1 MTNQPLGNM
10 METAMDK
17 IRSMVETN
25 TVIGAPITTPDGMTS
40 IPVSRVTF
48 GFASGGSDSTA
59 SAAKPSVWGG
69 SGAGVKVEP
78 IGFLMVRDGNA
89 RLVSIQSP
97 ACTASDRLLDILPD
111 VLDRIESYVEKFK
124 SDKKGK

>member
-17 IRSMVETN
+17 IRAMVETN
-25 TVIGAPITTPDGMTS
+25 TVIGTPITTPDGMTS

-48 GFASGGSDSTA
+48 GFASGGSDTTA
-59 SAAKPSVWGG
+59 SAAKPCVWGG

-97 ACTASDRLLDILPD
+97 ACTASDRMLDILPD

-124 SDKKGK
+124 SGKQGK

>member
-40 IPVSRVTF
+40 IPVSKVTF
-48 GFASGGSDSTA
+48 GFASGGSDSTT
-59 SAAKPSVWGG
+59 SPSKPTVWGG

-89 RLVSIQSP
+89 RLVSIQAP
-97 ACTASDRLLDILPD
+97 ACTATDRMLDILPD
-111 VLDRIESYVEKFK
+111 VMDRIESYVEKFT
-124 SDKKGK
+124 SGGHGN

>member
-25 TVIGAPITTPDGMTS
+25 TVIGAPISTPDGMTS

-48 GFASGGSDSTA
+48 GFVSGGSDSTD
-59 SAAKPSVWGG
+59 SPAKPTVWGG

-78 IGFLMVRDGNA
+78 IGFLMLREGNA
-89 RLVSIQSP
+89 RLVSIQPP
-97 ACTASDRLLDILPD
+97 AGGAADRMLDILPD
-111 VLDRIESYVEKFK
+111 ILDRIEKYAEKHPVRK
-124 SDKKGK
+124 EKD

>member
-25 TVIGAPITTPDGMTS
+25 TVIGAPITTPEGMTS

-48 GFASGGSDSTA
+48 GFASGGSDTTA
-59 SAAKPSVWGG
+59 SSAKPCVWGG

-97 ACTASDRLLDILPD
+97 ACTASDRMLDILPD
-111 VLDRIESYVEKFK
+111 VLDRMESYVEKFK
-124 SDKKGK
+124 SGKKGK

>member
-97 ACTASDRLLDILPD
+97 ACTASDRMLDILPD

-124 SDKKGK
+124 SNKQGK

>member
-97 ACTASDRLLDILPD
+97 ACTASDRMLDILPD

>member
-25 TVIGAPITTPDGMTS
+25 TVIGTPITTPDGMTS

-97 ACTASDRLLDILPD
+97 ACTASDRMLDILPD
-111 VLDRIESYVEKFK
+111 VLDRLESYVEKFK
-124 SDKKGK
+124 SGKQGK

>member
-48 GFASGGSDSTA
+48 GFASGGSDSTT

-97 ACTASDRLLDILPD
+97 ACTASDRMLDILPD

-124 SDKKGK
+124 SGKQGK

>member
-10 METAMDK
+10 IETAMDK
-17 IRSMVETN
+17 IRAMVETN
-25 TVIGAPITTPDGMTS
+25 TVIGTPITTPDGMTS

-48 GFASGGSDSTA
+48 GFASGGNDSTA
-59 SAAKPSVWGG
+59 SPSKPGVWGG

-97 ACTASDRLLDILPD
+97 ACTVGDRMLDILPD
-111 VLDRIESYVEKFK
+111 VMDRLESYVEKFTA
-124 SDKKGK
+124 DKNGK

>member
-89 RLVSIQSP
+89 RLVSIQAP
-97 ACTASDRLLDILPD
+97 ACTASDRMLDILPD
-111 VLDRIESYVEKFK
+111 VLDRIESYVEKFSASK
-124 SDKKGK
+124 QGK

>member
-78 IGFLMVRDGNA
+78 IGFLIVRDGNA

-97 ACTASDRLLDILPD
+97 ACTASDRMLDILPD

>member
-17 IRSMVETN
+17 IRAMVETN
-25 TVIGAPITTPDGMTS
+25 TVIGTPITTPDGMTS

-48 GFASGGSDSTA
+48 GFASGGSDSTS

-97 ACTASDRLLDILPD
+97 ACTAGDRMLDILPD
-111 VLDRIESYVEKFK
+111 VLDRIENYVEKF
-124 SDKKGK
+124 SAGKQGK

>member
-1 MTNQPLGNM
+1 
-10 METAMDK
+10 
-17 IRSMVETN
+17 MVETN

-59 SAAKPSVWGG
+59 SAAKPCVWGG

-97 ACTASDRLLDILPD
+97 ACTASDRMLDILPD

-124 SDKKGK
+124 SGKQGK

>member
-17 IRSMVETN
+17 IRSMVEMN

-97 ACTASDRLLDILPD
+97 ACTASDRMLDILPD

-124 SDKKGK
+124 SNKQGK

>member
-48 GFASGGSDSTA
+48 GFASGGSDSTS

-97 ACTASDRLLDILPD
+97 ACTASDRMLDILPD

-124 SDKKGK
+124 SGKQGK

>member
-40 IPVSRVTF
+40 IPVSKVTF
-48 GFASGGSDSTA
+48 GFASGGSDST
-59 SAAKPSVWGG
+59 SSDAKPTVWGG

-78 IGFLMVRDGNA
+78 IGFLMIRDGNA
-89 RLVSIQSP
+89 RLLSIQAP
-97 ACTASDRLLDILPD
+97 ATTAADRMLDILPD
-111 VLDRIESYVEKFK
+111 VLDRVESCVKKFR
-124 SDKKGK
+124 S

>member
-1 MTNQPLGNM
+1 M

-97 ACTASDRLLDILPD
+97 ACTASDRMLDILPD
-111 VLDRIESYVEKFK
+111 VLDRMESYVEKFK
-124 SDKKGK
+124 SGKKGK